1 MPEAKEVEFEI
12 RFPTRHAEV
21 NFPWEESIDSL
32 HREGFRP
39 SFQTKFL
46 WCFLERWDHPDG
58 RYKLVAYKGGGLYM
72 SEDVDDPHWK
82 KIIGVI
88 FDDSE
93 PPIPLVSENWF
104 EFEIIDHERTDGWN
118 TSVRRLSSDEVPT
131 TSAEW
136 QMFARAYATKNCNC
150 TISLRNG
157 RSGKT
162 VFSDAFRRNRDGSV
176 RKVAQKKPK
185 TSR

>member
-1 MPEAKEVEFEI
+1 MPEVKEVEFEVK
-12 RFPTRHAEV
+12 FPTRHVEV

-32 HREGFRP
+32 HRDGFRY
-39 SFQTKFL
+39 SFQMKFL
-46 WCFLERWDHPDG
+46 SCFLERWDHPDG

-82 KIIGVI
+82 EIIDVI
-88 FDDSE
+88 IDEGE
-93 PPIPLVSENWF
+93 PPVPLVSEDWF
-104 EFEIIDHERTDGWN
+104 DFEIAEHGKKSVCN
-118 TSVRRLSSDEVPT
+118 NMVRRLSSDEIPT

-136 QMFARAYATKNCNC
+136 QKFARAYATNDCNC
-150 TISLRNG
+150 TISLLNG
-157 RSGKT
+157 RSGET
-162 VFSDAFRRNRDGSV
+162 VFSDGFRRNRDGSV